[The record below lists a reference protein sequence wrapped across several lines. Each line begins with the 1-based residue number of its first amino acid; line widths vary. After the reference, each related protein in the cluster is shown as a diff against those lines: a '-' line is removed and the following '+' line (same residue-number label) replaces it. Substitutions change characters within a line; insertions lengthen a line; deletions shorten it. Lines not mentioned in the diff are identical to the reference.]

1 MASLILERK
10 LILYPFLEAAKI
22 ILKRNIESIQKINMA
37 PSSLQIFLLRHGET
51 EWTVSGQHT
60 GRTDIPLTE
69 EGKRQAL
76 LLKYRIEKFTF
87 EAVFSSPM
95 KRTLDTCHL
104 AGYKNPIIE
113 PDAKEWDYGQYE
125 GLTSE
130 KIHQANPSWDLF
142 VQGAPGGEKPEEVA
156 RRADRMIELFLRH
169 QGKIALFSHGHFL
182 RVLAARW
189 IGLGVDKG
197 KLFALSVASI
207 SILGFEHQ
215 KQRVLQFWNDTHH
228 LKNN

>member
-1 MASLILERK
+1 MASLILERT
-10 LILYPFLEAAKI
+10 LIFHPFLEAGKI
-22 ILKRNIESIQKINMA
+22 ILKTNIESIQKINMG
-37 PSSLQIFLLRHGET
+37 PSSLQIFLLRHGQT

-60 GRTDIPLTE
+60 SSTDIPLTE

-76 LLKYRIEKFTF
+76 SLKYRIEKITF
-87 EAVFSSPM
+87 DAVFCSPM
-95 KRTLDTCHL
+95 KRSLDTCHL
-104 AGYKNPIIE
+104 AGFKNPLIE
-113 PDAKEWDYGQYE
+113 PDAKEWNYGQYE
-125 GLTSE
+125 GLTTE

-142 VQGAPGGEKPEEVA
+142 AQGSPGGEKPEEVA

-189 IGLGVDKG
+189 IHLSVDKG
-197 KLFALSVASI
+197 KLFALSVASV

-215 KQRVLQFWNDTHH
+215 KQHVLQVWNDTHH
-228 LKNN
+228 LEM